1 MFRTSMGK
9 IENYLTL
16 LTEVKDSKE
25 IYHVHAV
32 EDSVKGINSPKTDL
46 YIHRYTLNES
56 LSELPSPTQKC
67 CN

>member
-46 YIHRYTLNES
+46 YIHRYTLNEV
-56 LSELPSPTQKC
+56 LIRIALPPQKC